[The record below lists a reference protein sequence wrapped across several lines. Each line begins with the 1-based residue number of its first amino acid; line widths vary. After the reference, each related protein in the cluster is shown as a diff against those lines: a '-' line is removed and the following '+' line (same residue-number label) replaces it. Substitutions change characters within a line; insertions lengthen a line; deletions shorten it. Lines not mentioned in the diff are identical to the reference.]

1 MTRTIET
8 DVTTSWNLE
17 SPYLID
23 WLTTESGDP
32 ILTELGE
39 RIYAEQT
46 VTARDQEQDTTTS
59 WTVETNNITTS
70 RTKETDTTTART
82 FI

>member
-8 DVTTSWNLE
+8 DTTTSWALE
-17 SPYLID
+17 SPYMID
-23 WLTTESGDP
+23 WLTTEDWEP
-32 ILTELGE
+32 ILTEWGE
-39 RIYAEQT
+39 RIYAEQL
-46 VTARDQEQDTTTS
+46 VTTRGKENDTTTS

-70 RTKETDTTTART
+70 RIKETDTTTART

>member
-8 DVTTSWNLE
+8 DLTTSWTLE

-32 ILTELGE
+32 ILTETWE
-39 RIYAEQT
+39 RIYAET
-46 VTARDQEQDTTTS
+46 TTTARDKEQDTTTS
-59 WTVETNNITTS
+59 WT
-70 RTKETDTTTART
+70 